1 MNADAGCDSCRR
13 TRARKLL
20 PLFPGVDFVGMIPI
34 NRWIGR
40 RIVRSILWGVLI
52 NFPLRALLFLHL
64 ALFDALHFFLPFLEC
79 GRHTLSFTPK
89 CCPGNAGTVKP
100 FTKKGELPARL
111 ARLPRGIAIIFI
123 REAVASAATLAPSAA
138 PTAWAAS
145 SARAVEI
152 SRSTRR
158 ATLALRPRFIHFQI
172 APANFFA
179 VQCRHGLRRFRVVGH
194 FHERKAARASRLA
207 VHSHVDAR
215 HLAKRREELSQIAFR
230 RLEIH
235 VADKQ
240 TLHLNSPCTL
250 RSTTSAGPRQTA
262 ASRTL
267 RDVDLNWLKSVRGGP
282 QSAPFREVRQSYFG
296 SLLIDS
302 STFCGKYRLAHF
314 WEVLEA

>member
-1 MNADAGCDSCRR
+1 
-13 TRARKLL
+13 
-20 PLFPGVDFVGMIPI
+20 MIPI
-34 NRWIGR
+34 NRRIGSG
-40 RIVRSILWGVLI
+40 IVRSILWGVLI

-64 ALFDALHFFLPFLEC
+64 ALLDALHFFLPFLEC

-111 ARLPRGIAIIFI
+111 ARLPRGIAIIFV
-123 REAVASAATLAPSAA
+123 REAVASAAALAPSAA

-145 SARAVEI
+145 PAWTAEI

-158 ATLALRPRFIHFQI
+158 AAFALRPRFIHFQI

-194 FHERKAARASRLA
+194 FHERKAARTARLA
-207 VHSHVDAR
+207 VHSHVDAC

-235 VADKQ
+235 VEDKQ
-240 TLHLNSPCTL
+240 TIHLNSPWTL
-250 RSTTSAGPRQTA
+250 RSTASAGPRQTA

-267 RDVDLNWLKSVRGGP
+267 RDVDLNWLKSVRGRTAKR
-282 QSAPFREVRQSYFG
+282 APAKTQAI
-296 SLLIDS
+296 LLQK
-302 STFCGKYRLAHF
+302 STY
-314 WEVLEA
+314 

>member
-1 MNADAGCDSCRR
+1 MAKVDFFVNADAGCDSCRR
-13 TRARKLL
+13 TRARKLP

-123 REAVASAATLAPSAA
+123 RKAVAPAAALAPSAA

-145 SARAVEI
+145 TARTAKTLRSAR
-152 SRSTRR
+152 R
-158 ATLALRPRFIHFQI
+158 AAFALRPCFVDFQI

-179 VQCRHGLRRFRVVGH
+179 VQCRHGLRRFGVVGH
-194 FHERKAARASRLA
+194 FHERKAARTARLA

-240 TLHLNSPCTL
+240 TLHLDSPCTL
-250 RSTTSAGPRQTA
+250 RSTTSAGSRQLPLPGHYE
-262 ASRTL
+262 TL
-267 RDVDLNWLKSVRGGP
+267 
-282 QSAPFREVRQSYFG
+282 
-296 SLLIDS
+296 
-302 STFCGKYRLAHF
+302 T
-314 WEVLEA
+314 

>member
-1 MNADAGCDSCRR
+1 MRWNPRLREIRPVESTDAISIGRHDQARFFFGECRCWLLQMQR
-13 TRARKLL
+13 TRARRL
-20 PLFPGVDFVGMIPI
+20 PRLFPGVDFVGMVPI
-34 NRWIGR
+34 NRRIGR

-52 NFPLRALLFLHL
+52 DFPLRALLFLHL
-64 ALFDALHFFLPFLEC
+64 ALLDALHFFLPFLEC

-111 ARLPRGIAIIFI
+111 PRGIAIIFI
-123 REAVASAATLAPSAA
+123 REAVASAAALAPSAA

-145 SARAVEI
+145 PARAAEI

-158 ATLALRPRFIHFQI
+158 AAFALRPRFIHFQI
-172 APANFFA
+172 APANFFT
-179 VQCRHGLRRFRVVGH
+179 VQRRHGLCRFRVVGH
-194 FHERKAARASRLA
+194 FHERKAARAARLA

-240 TLHLNSPCTL
+240 TLHLDSPCTL
-250 RSTTSAGPRQTA
+250 RSTTSAGSRQ
-262 ASRTL
+262 L
-267 RDVDLNWLKSVRGGP
+267 PLPGHY
-282 QSAPFREVRQSYFG
+282 E
-296 SLLIDS
+296 
-302 STFCGKYRLAHF
+302 TFT
-314 WEVLEA
+314 

>member
-1 MNADAGCDSCRR
+1 MLSFFFFQAEDGIRDLIVTGVQTCA
-13 TRARKLL
+13 L
-20 PLFPGVDFVGMIPI
+20 PI
-34 NRWIGR
+34 W
-40 RIVRSILWGVLI
+40 IVRSILWGVLV

-64 ALFDALHFFLPFLEC
+64 ALLDALHLFLPFLEC

-123 REAVASAATLAPSAA
+123 REAVASAAAALAPSAA

-145 SARAVEI
+145 PAWTAEI

-158 ATLALRPRFIHFQI
+158 AAFALRPRFIHFQI

-194 FHERKAARASRLA
+194 FHERKSARTARLA
-207 VHSHVDAR
+207 VHSHVDAC

-240 TLHLNSPCTL
+240 TLHLDSPCTL
-250 RSTTSAGPRQTA
+250 RSTTSAGSRQ
-262 ASRTL
+262 L
-267 RDVDLNWLKSVRGGP
+267 PLPGHY
-282 QSAPFREVRQSYFG
+282 E
-296 SLLIDS
+296 
-302 STFCGKYRLAHF
+302 TFT
-314 WEVLEA
+314 